1 MAVNRNRTW
10 VILILELLEK
20 DFKASIL
27 SIFSDLKERVFT
39 INKSMEKSQQRSRN
53 YKNEPDEKFRAK
65 SYNTWHFKNQG
76 TA

>member
-65 SYNTWHFKNQG
+65 SYSTWHFKNQG